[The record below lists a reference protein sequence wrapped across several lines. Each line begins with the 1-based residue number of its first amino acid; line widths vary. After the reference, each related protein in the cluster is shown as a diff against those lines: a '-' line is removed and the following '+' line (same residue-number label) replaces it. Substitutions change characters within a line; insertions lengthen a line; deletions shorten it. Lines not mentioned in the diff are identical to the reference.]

1 MRSPEDRELAE
12 KATHDPEAFGAL
24 YDRYFGRI
32 YRLIYLR
39 VRQQALAEELT
50 TQVFFKALE
59 HIKRRRHAGSR
70 FASWLGTLALTTLAR
85 KGYPLRTRRE
95 GPSGDNGLQSA
106 GCPAPLRPRMPSLSG
121 AAAAEVRLDPW
132 GPDDLPLLERITLTL
147 RGRVGVG
154 ACASLVVWS
163 PGREEG

>member
-1 MRSPEDRELAE
+1 MDLRIIEPMRSPGERELAE
-12 KATHDPEAFGAL
+12 KASHDPEAFGAL

-32 YRLIYLR
+32 YRLTYLR

-50 TQVFFKALE
+50 TQVFSRALGL
-59 HIKRRRHAGSR
+59 IKQRRHAGTR

-106 GCPAPLRPRMPSLSG
+106 AH
-121 AAAAEVRLDPW
+121 
-132 GPDDLPLLERITLTL
+132 
-147 RGRVGVG
+147 
-154 ACASLVVWS
+154 
-163 PGREEG
+163 